1 LSSVV
6 DDGGLEDLE
15 LIELFRAMCLARA
28 AEERLELLQKQG
40 LITGGLY
47 LSLGQE
53 AGGVGVAYPLRRRRD
68 AAGDV
73 MAQSLRGSGA
83 LLLFGASLQDFFRQY
98 TGRATGPTGG
108 REGGVGWGSRELG
121 ILGPIAPL
129 GTMLEV
135 MAGITL
141 AFRLRGEDRVGVV
154 FTGDGA
160 TSTGAWHEG
169 LVFAAAQRCPMVL
182 VIENNQWAFSTP
194 TDRNTRLDSFTEKA
208 GAYGVSAESVDG
220 TDVVAV
226 AKATAEAAHRAR
238 YGAGVQILE
247 LRYFRRRGHA
257 QHDAQEYV
265 DPEALREWEQ
275 KDPLSR
281 HQRFLVESGRA
292 TVDELYMVW
301 NDVVRQCAE
310 VAEAITAEPEPD
322 GPEALAPVLTD
333 RVVPAPCT
341 RSSLPDPRHA

>member
-1 LSSVV
+1 MV
-6 DDGGLEDLE
+6 DDGGLGDLE
-15 LIELFRAMCLARA
+15 LMELFRAMCLARA

-40 LITGGLY
+40 LINGGLY

-68 AAGDV
+68 ASGDV

-83 LLLFGASLQDFFRQY
+83 LFLFGATLEDFFRQY

-108 REGGVGWGSRELG
+108 REGGVGWGSPELG
-121 ILGPIAPL
+121 IVGPIAPL

-141 AFRLRGEDRVGVV
+141 TFRLRGEDRVGVV

-169 LVFAAAQRCPMVL
+169 LVFAAVQRCPMVL

-194 TDRNTRLDSFTEKA
+194 TDRNTRLDSFAEKA
-208 GAYGVSAESVDG
+208 GAYGVAAESVDG

-226 AKATAEAAHRAR
+226 ARATADAAHRAR
-238 YGAGVQILE
+238 SGAGVQILE

-265 DPEALREWEQ
+265 DPETLREWEQ
-275 KDPLSR
+275 KDPLS
-281 HQRFLVESGRA
+281 HHGRFLTESGRA
-292 TVDELYMVW
+292 TEEELDTVW
-301 NDVVRQCAE
+301 NEVVRQCGAA
-310 VAEAITAEPEPD
+310 AEAVTAEPEPL
-322 GPEALAPVLTD
+322 GPDALAPVLTD
-333 RVVPAPCT
+333 RAVRAPWT
-341 RSSLPDPRHA
+341 RSPLPPPRHA

>member
-1 LSSVV
+1 MV
-6 DDGGLEDLE
+6 DDGGLGDRQ
-15 LIELFRAMCLARA
+15 LIEMFRAMCLARA

-40 LITGGLY
+40 LVTGGLY

-53 AGGVGVAYPLRRRRD
+53 AGAVGVAYPLRRRGD
-68 AAGDV
+68 GSGDV

-83 LLLFGASLQDFFRQY
+83 LFLFGASLEDFFRQY

-108 REGGVGWGSRELG
+108 REGGVGWGNRELG
-121 ILGPIAPL
+121 IVGPIAPL

-141 AFRLRGEDRVGVV
+141 AFRFKGEDRVGVV

-169 LVFAAAQRCPMVL
+169 LVFAAVQRCPMVI

-194 TDRNTRLDSFTEKA
+194 TDRNTRLDSFTQKA
-208 GAYGVSAESVDG
+208 GAYGVEAESVDG

-226 AKATAEAAHRAR
+226 ARATDEVAHRAR
-238 YGAGVQILE
+238 SGAGVQILE

-265 DPEALREWEQ
+265 DPDTLKDWEK

-281 HQRFLVESGRA
+281 HRRFLVESGRA
-292 TVDELYMVW
+292 TEEELDTVWDE
-301 NDVVRQCAE
+301 VVRECAGA
-310 VAEAITAEPEPD
+310 AEAITTEPEPRGAD
-322 GPEALAPVLTD
+322 ALAPVLSD
-333 RVVPAPCT
+333 RAVTAPWT
-341 RSSLPDPRHA
+341 RLPVADPRHA